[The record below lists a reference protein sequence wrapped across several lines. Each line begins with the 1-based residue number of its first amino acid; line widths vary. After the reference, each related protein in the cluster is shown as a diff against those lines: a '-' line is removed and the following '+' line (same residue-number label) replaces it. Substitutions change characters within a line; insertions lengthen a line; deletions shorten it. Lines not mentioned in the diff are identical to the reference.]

1 MNVNETTQE
10 SDHPVRGQGSD
21 EGGPAAASRASG
33 VRAKATDLLA
43 GRTQAATD
51 LADEAEKL
59 DAARQALADAERE
72 YASKFRAAEKA
83 GWTNKELTVHLGL
96 EDPTRPRRRRST
108 PKKKTPTNNT
118 TATDEDPGTN

>member
-1 MNVNETTQE
+1 MSVNETTQPAE
-10 SDHPVRGQGSD
+10 PTTRGQGSD
-21 EGGPAAASRASG
+21 GGGPAAASRASG

-59 DAARQALADAERE
+59 DAARTALADAERD

-108 PKKKTPTNNT
+108 PKKKTPTNDT
-118 TATDEDPGTN
+118 SATEEDPGTD